1 MFRAFVPAAALA
13 LQFAFR
19 LGDLSPVHPD
29 AAPSCITAMSPIAP
43 GLFIICMNHVV
54 MYSLGGGA
62 AFSICTVV
70 KSPLE
75 VSRKLLHRL
84 IIKMLWTF
92 DKKTGFYLIL
102 ARNKMLIFWKRAYWQ
117 WWIQKCQWKNQC
129 FRLWSIDLSCFWTS
143 PFVFHI
149 IPKSNPSSSFSK
161 LLLTSA
167 LTGGYELFGGEKEAN
182 LHGAR
187 RCPARNDKIIDR

>member
-54 MYSLGGGA
+54 MSSLGGGA

-75 VSRKLLHRL
+75 VSRKPLHRL

-102 ARNKMLIFWKRAYWQ
+102 ARNKMLIFWKRAYLQ
-117 WWIQKCQWKNQC
+117 WWIQKGQWKKQC
-129 FRLWSIDLSCFWTS
+129 FRLWSIDLCCFISIRISYNTKIQ
-143 PFVFHI
+143 PIKQFL
-149 IPKSNPSSSFSK
+149 KA
-161 LLLTSA
+161 LLTSA
-167 LTGGYELFGGEKEAN
+167 LTGGYELFGGEKRAN